1 MYCILTGEIKLH
13 NMPDEEA
20 LAQLGFSLQ
29 RTAIDL
35 DFNICM
41 YANLPY
47 SGLYNYPLKSLND
60 GLIPYQITEPPMFD
74 QCHRTFEGLWFR
86 ENTWQISN
94 LENTRLPKLQEFY
107 TDVMKNTDIE
117 YMTVYFET
125 VHGDADMK
133 PFDMEVKADE
143 ICEALTKAPN
153 EGHYEFPPV
162 RLKIVR

>member
-1 MYCILTGEIKLH
+1 MYCILTGEIKLR
-13 NMPDEEA
+13 NMPDEEG

-41 YANLPY
+41 YAKLPY

-60 GLIPYQITEPPMFD
+60 GLIPYQITEHPMFD

-117 YMTVYFET
+117 YMTVYFENE
-125 VHGDADMK
+125 K
-133 PFDMEVKADE
+133 F
-143 ICEALTKAPN
+143 IC
-153 EGHYEFPPV
+153 Y
-162 RLKIVR
+162 RLKQNVFSLYELGIRLGNRTKMKEKPCKEGGTDV